1 MSIEA
6 IRFRAEGE
14 FIVLQ
19 VLEKD
24 RRNGRYSY
32 DLPAEWRDAKVED
45 LLDAAR
51 FTSALDVLQ
60 GMVSSVQLYVDGNKD
75 RANPQMHFPGEFH
88 G

>member
-1 MSIEA
+1 MTIEA

-19 VLEKD
+19 VLESQK
-24 RRNGRYSY
+24 RSGSYSY
-32 DLPAEWRDAKVED
+32 DIPAAWRDAKVED
-45 LLDAAR
+45 MLDAAR

-60 GMVSSVQLYVDGNKD
+60 GMVNSVQLYVDSSKKVPEV
-75 RANPQMHFPGEFH
+75 RWPGEVH

>member
-19 VLEKD
+19 VLE
-24 RRNGRYSY
+24 RAERAEYYTYS
-32 DLPAEWRDAKVED
+32 ASGSWRDAKVED
-45 LLDAAR
+45 MLEAAR
-51 FTSALDVLQ
+51 FTSAMDVLQ
-60 GMVSSVQLYVDGNKD
+60 GMVNSVQLYVDGSKKE
-75 RANPQMHFPGEFH
+75 PQIHWPGQFH